1 MAQQTIGSILKARQ
15 APLVT
20 CRADDTV
27 QMAVGLLHRHKVGA
41 LPVVDGEGKLVG
53 IISERDIIRG
63 LAERQDGVRK
73 SKVSALMTSKEVAT
87 CTPATAVKDAG
98 RLMDKRHI
106 RHLPVVDAGRVVDM
120 LSLRDVVSC
129 RLSEAELEA
138 DVLREYALA
147 SGGVSAL

>member
-1 MAQQTIGSILKARQ
+1 MAQQTIGSILKAR
-15 APLVT
+15 AAILIT

-27 QMAVGLLHRHKVGA
+27 QMVVGLLHRHKVGA
-41 LPVVDGEGKLVG
+41 LPVIDGEGQLVG
-53 IISERDIIRG
+53 IISERDVIRG
-63 LAERQDGVRK
+63 LAERKDGVRK
-73 SKVSALMTSKEVAT
+73 SKVSALMTKEVAT

-120 LSLRDVVSC
+120 VSLRDVVSC

-147 SGGVSAL
+147 TGGVSVL